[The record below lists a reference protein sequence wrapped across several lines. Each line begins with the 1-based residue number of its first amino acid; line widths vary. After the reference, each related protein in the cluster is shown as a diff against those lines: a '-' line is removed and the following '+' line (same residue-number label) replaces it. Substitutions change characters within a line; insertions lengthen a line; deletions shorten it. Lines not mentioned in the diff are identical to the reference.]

1 MGLLATV
8 AALGAIVGPYIPGIT
23 IVTAPA
29 IPLWGPIAAVAG
41 IMATF
46 TGGLGLWINDKME
59 GSLLSTY
66 MQRQAAVERKEFE
79 EFQRNV
85 IAGGFFIFLVIAVIT
100 VIFYIRKRRT
110 KNQAQDGRETGWFRL
125 RIPFIRR

>member
-59 GSLLSTY
+59 
-66 MQRQAAVERKEFE
+66 RQAAVERKEFE
-79 EFQRNV
+79 EFRRNV

-100 VIFYIRKRRT
+100 VIFYIRKRMT
-110 KNQAQDGRETGWFRL
+110 KNQAQDGRAAGWFRL